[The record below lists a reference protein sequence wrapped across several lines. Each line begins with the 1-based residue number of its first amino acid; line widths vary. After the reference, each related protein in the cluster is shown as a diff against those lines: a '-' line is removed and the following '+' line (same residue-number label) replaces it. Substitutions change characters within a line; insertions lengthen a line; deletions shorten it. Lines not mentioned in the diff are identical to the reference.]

1 MLGLAH
7 LTVSHLD
14 PQTFQKPKLISGTY
28 TAYKNIPFYMT
39 NRGYGV
45 FFDHSDIIS
54 MEIQTEKLAK
64 VQASVQ
70 GEQIRWFII
79 NGPSPKQ
86 VSSEAIAA
94 RLRLTNFGHR
104 C

>member
-1 MLGLAH
+1 M
-7 LTVSHLD
+7 
-14 PQTFQKPKLISGTY
+14 
-28 TAYKNIPFYMT
+28 
-39 NRGYGV
+39 

-79 NGPSPKQ
+79 NGPTPKE
-86 VSSEAIAA
+86 VSTSDVATES
-94 RLRLTNFGHR
+94 RLINSGHR
-104 C
+104 Y